1 MQVSLLEQ
9 VFGDA
14 NIDKDDSLKRLL
26 GDFRSQLPVSWA
38 EFQEKYASEMGAQ
51 AVFSGEGG
59 PAKRETLRLRV
70 VQHNILALSRYYE
83 RLTLPFFAELLDL
96 SLEEAETQVA
106 EMVTQGLVW
115 AKIDQMEGTVT
126 FTKRKEVDETLND
139 WSGNI
144 GKLVDKLEK
153 VTFLVN
159 KEFQNYKIPT
169 EA

>member
-1 MQVSLLEQ
+1 MFAVQRKIGEPLFCVLDHQESLFSEPFDGDGNYANLLE
-9 VFGDA
+9 
-14 NIDKDDSLKRLL
+14 
-26 GDFRSQLPVSWA
+26 
-38 EFQEKYASEMGAQ
+38 
-51 AVFSGEGG
+51 EG
-59 PAKRETLRLRV
+59 
-70 VQHNILALSRYYE
+70 
-83 RLTLPFFAELLDL
+83 LPFFAELLDL
-96 SLEEAETQVA
+96 GLEEAETQVA

-126 FTKRKEVDETLND
+126 FTKRKEVNETLND

>member
-1 MQVSLLEQ
+1 MCNPLQLQSSKGHIC
-9 VFGDA
+9 FGG
-14 NIDKDDSLKRLL
+14 IK
-26 GDFRSQLPVSWA
+26 GQ
-38 EFQEKYASEMGAQ
+38 
-51 AVFSGEGG
+51 
-59 PAKRETLRLRV
+59 
-70 VQHNILALSRYYE
+70 
-83 RLTLPFFAELLDL
+83 
-96 SLEEAETQVA
+96 
-106 EMVTQGLVW
+106 QGLVW

-126 FTKRKEVDETLND
+126 FTKRKEVNETLND